1 MPKSLHSSPM
11 QLLPGFLPL
20 EQAAAWSGVSKRTL
34 KRWIASGLPKYQ
46 AGPGSKV
53 LIRPGDIEAYL
64 TRHQAN
70 PPNIDSM
77 VDEVMNELVS
87 PSTS

>member
-1 MPKSLHSSPM
+1 M

-20 EQAAAWSGVSKRTL
+20 EQAAAWAGVSQKTM

-46 AGPGSKV
+46 AGARSKV
-53 LIRPGDIEAYL
+53 LIRPGDIKAYL

-70 PPNIDSM
+70 PPNIDAM

-87 PSTS
+87 PSPS